1 MSEAFVRDQYEAY
14 PYPPRDPAEE
24 PLRLL
29 TGSPSQLAEVVHYV
43 FGGRPPAHRPAPRPG
58 GPTTGGPCAGERPFR
73 ALVAGGG
80 TGDGTIM
87 LAQQLADWDAA
98 RGVADG
104 DRSEVVYLDLSAAA
118 RAIAAA
124 RAAARGLANV
134 RFVQTSLLDLAASGL
149 GPFDYI
155 DCCGVLH
162 HLDDPLAGL
171 SALVAVL
178 ADDGGLGLM
187 LYGTIGRSGVYE
199 MQEMLRMIAPAERD
213 PAPVRL
219 NLTRRL
225 MAGLPEGNLLRR
237 NPFVADHL
245 TGEDAHLFD
254 LFLHSRDRAFR
265 VPEILEL
272 LAGAGLRL
280 VSFVP
285 PALYDPATM
294 ITDPA
299 LTARLDRLDGARRA
313 AFAELLA
320 GSLRKHIFYAVKA
333 ANPVAL
339 PDPRDP
345 ACVPVLLDFDASP
358 ITGDVQPGLGMSA
371 TVEGV
376 VVKRPLPAL
385 AAAML
390 RRADGRRTLAEIH
403 AEIAQEV
410 RPVPF
415 AQFARQFAEV
425 FQVMNGLG
433 KMVLRISG

>member
-14 PYPPRDPAEE
+14 PYPPRDPADEA
-24 PLRLL
+24 LRLI
-29 TGSPSQLAEVVHYV
+29 TGSPSQFAEVVHYV
-43 FGGRPPAHRPAPRPG
+43 FGGR
-58 GPTTGGPCAGERPFR
+58 CAGGRPFR

-80 TGDGTIM
+80 TGDATIM

-98 RGVADG
+98 RGVDDG
-104 DRSEVVYLDLSAAA
+104 ARSEVVYLDLSAAA
-118 RAIAAA
+118 RAVAEA
-124 RAAARGLANV
+124 RAAARGLANI
-134 RFVQTSLLDLAASGL
+134 RFTQASLLDLAASGL

-171 SALVAVL
+171 RSLVAVL

-187 LYGTIGRSGVYE
+187 LYGTVGRSGVYE
-199 MQEMLRMIAPAERD
+199 MQEMLRLIAPAERD

-225 MAGLPEGNLLRR
+225 LAGLPEGNLLHR
-237 NPFVADHL
+237 NPYVADHF

-254 LFLHSRDRAFR
+254 LFLHARDRAFR

-285 PALYDPATM
+285 PALYDPAM
-294 ITDPA
+294 MLSDPA
-299 LTARLDRLDGARRA
+299 LAARLDRLDDAGRA

-320 GSLRKHIFYAVKA
+320 GSLRKHIFYTVRAD
-333 ANPVAL
+333 NPVTL

-345 ACVPVLLDFDASP
+345 AAVPVLLDFDASP

-376 VVKRPLPAL
+376 VCKRPLPEL

-403 AEIAQEV
+403 AEIAAAV
-410 RPVPF
+410 RPVSAAEF
-415 AQFARQFAEV
+415 AGQFVAL

-433 KMVLRISG
+433 KMVLRTHG